1 MDDATVLTPPAP
13 PAPRAGVMQG
23 GAQVRPRRSLPG
35 GRAVVGA
42 FLVVIAAVGTFGA
55 YLSATA
61 APTTAYVVATQP
73 LRVGQTLTELDLADL
88 FTTVAMELPEAQAL
102 RAIAAADV
110 TAVLTDTVV
119 VAPVAAGD
127 LVTRSVVT
135 SITTATEGVQLSF
148 SIPSDRAVGGSVR
161 PGERVDV
168 IATFR
173 GSSTDGGETRVVA
186 RQVVVV
192 STGDE
197 SSGIEGG
204 RAIITVQVADL
215 ATAQLLQHAVDVAE
229 IALVRGAS
237 PETSDPQ
244 PATTDSR
251 PGSEQQPGPGELLG
265 SGEQLGPGGSDLS
278 ASPSPKLL
286 PEPGPEQLPEKAGQ
300 P

>member
-1 MDDATVLTPPAP
+1 MADAPVLSPPAP
-13 PAPRAGVMQG
+13 PAPPVVDMQG

-42 FLVVIAAVGTFGA
+42 FLVVVAAVGTFGA

-61 APTTAYVVATQP
+61 APTTMYVVATQS
-73 LRVGQTLTELDLADL
+73 LTVGQTLAEPDLAVL

-102 RAIAAADV
+102 RAISAADA
-110 TAVLTDTVV
+110 TATLTDTVV

-127 LVTRSVVT
+127 LLARSVVT
-135 SITTATEGVQLSF
+135 SITNAAAGVQLSF

-173 GSSTDGGETRVVA
+173 GSSTEGGETRVVA
-186 RQVVVV
+186 RQIIVV
-192 STGDE
+192 STGGE

-204 RAIITVQVADL
+204 RAVVTVQVEDL
-215 ATAQLLQHAVDVAE
+215 ATAQLLQHAIDVAE
-229 IALVRGAS
+229 IALLRGAP
-237 PETSDPQ
+237 PEAADPQ
-244 PATTDSR
+244 PATTESR
-251 PGSEQQPGPGELLG
+251 PAPQEQPVPAASKPASATEPGSTTQPGPAED
-265 SGEQLGPGGSDLS
+265 ER
-278 ASPSPKLL
+278 
-286 PEPGPEQLPEKAGQ
+286 GQ

>member
-1 MDDATVLTPPAP
+1 
-13 PAPRAGVMQG
+13 
-23 GAQVRPRRSLPG
+23 
-35 GRAVVGA
+35 
-42 FLVVIAAVGTFGA
+42 
-55 YLSATA
+55 
-61 APTTAYVVATQP
+61 
-73 LRVGQTLTELDLADL
+73 
-88 FTTVAMELPEAQAL
+88 
-102 RAIAAADV
+102 
-110 TAVLTDTVV
+110 
-119 VAPVAAGD
+119 
-127 LVTRSVVT
+127 
-135 SITTATEGVQLSF
+135 
-148 SIPSDRAVGGSVR
+148 
-161 PGERVDV
+161 
-168 IATFR
+168 
-173 GSSTDGGETRVVA
+173 
-186 RQVVVV
+186 